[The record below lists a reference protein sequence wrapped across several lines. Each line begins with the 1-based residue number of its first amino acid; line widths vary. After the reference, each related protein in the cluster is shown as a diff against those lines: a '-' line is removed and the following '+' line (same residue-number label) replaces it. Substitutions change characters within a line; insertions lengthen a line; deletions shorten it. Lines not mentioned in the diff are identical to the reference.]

1 MFLRDVLC
9 VTQLGCSVHREDYNG
24 RINPEEDLL
33 KLEWIAAFPRT
44 FGMVQRGL
52 R

>member
-1 MFLRDVLC
+1 MRDVFC
-9 VTQLGCSVHREDYNG
+9 VTQLGCSMHTGYNG
-24 RINPEEDLL
+24 RINPEEDFL

-44 FGMVQRGL
+44 FEMGQRDF